1 MTIEFIQKYL
11 YVYANLFTNKTSI
24 EHDSNNRSKK
34 QLSFKD
40 ALEKIEGNILEQISS
55 LNVEGESMKDEFLS
69 MKDVIIKRLQDENEL
84 LCSRCSKLEDK
95 VVSLEPSVNQVGQ
108 YGRKFPL
115 IKFGMKE

>member
-1 MTIEFIQKYL
+1 
-11 YVYANLFTNKTSI
+11 
-24 EHDSNNRSKK
+24 
-34 QLSFKD
+34 
-40 ALEKIEGNILEQISS
+40 
-55 LNVEGESMKDEFLS
+55 

-115 IKFGMKE
+115 IKFGMKD